1 MAYAL
6 DNPIR
11 RIGPQGSGNSLW
23 MYVDGDTLAVID
35 GLDYFLLEVD
45 KLIVDDVIIG
55 VGNNVAGLAVV
66 LAVSSTSIDISN
78 FAGQTT
84 IDSD

>member
-1 MAYAL
+1 MAYEIA
-6 DNPIR
+6 NPVQ

-35 GLDYFLLEVD
+35 GVDYFLLEVD
-45 KLIVDDVIIG
+45 RLKVDDVIIG
-55 VGNNVAGLAVV
+55 VGNNVAGFAVV
-66 LAVSSTSIDISN
+66 NAVSATSIDVSN
-78 FAGQTT
+78 FAAQTT

>member
-6 DNPIR
+6 SNPVR
-11 RIGPQGSGNSLW
+11 RVGPQGSGNAVW
-23 MYVDGDTLAVID
+23 MYVDGDTLATID
-35 GLDYFLLEVD
+35 GADYFLLEVD
-45 KLIVDDVIIG
+45 KLKVDDVIIG
-55 VGNNVAGLAVV
+55 VGANVAGIAVV
-66 LAVSSTSIDISN
+66 LAVSATAIDISN